1 VMASAANN
9 GSMPITGGSGSMP
22 PTGGSGSNPP
32 TSGSGLIRS
41 QSPMDTSGNML
52 ITGNVGG
59 GRFFRGVVPYNS
71 PSDFQG
77 YLGSSALDSF
87 IRDSAGSESF
97 LGYTGRTLP
106 YYSQTRTVT
115 STSPDQGGIVRPP
128 VAGIGAGI
136 SKTEGVI
143 LGRSIAREKSISEQD
158 FKMYGIGAR
167 PMSMTLSEM
176 QKLISTE
183 VAQYPLGG
191 NRIPTEEE
199 KDKAEQPAK
208 ETKKAGEKANK
219 IKEDI
224 FGGEKD
230 IKKTEQA
237 KEKQQ
242 EFQMGKV
249 PAGLNKEGPMDVYSQ
264 MKQEAAKP
272 KQAAAGKIEPGSD
285 TGKKKNPME
294 KISEKDRVIT
304 EAKQI
309 LGEHKTFISMTND
322 KFNEYMAAGEYYL
335 KEGKY
340 YKAADAYTLAS
351 LYKPDNPLAYAG
363 RSHALFIAGEYMSS
377 ALFLSRA
384 IEIFPEYAQF
394 KIDIEGMI
402 GSRDKLENRIAN
414 VEELLKM
421 TDAPEMQFLLGY
433 ICYQVGRIELAKG
446 AIAAACE
453 KMPDSKAAA
462 ALKEVIESGK

>member
-1 VMASAANN
+1 M
-9 GSMPITGGSGSMP
+9 
-22 PTGGSGSNPP
+22 
-32 TSGSGLIRS
+32 
-41 QSPMDTSGNML
+41 
-52 ITGNVGG
+52 
-59 GRFFRGVVPYNS
+59 GR
-71 PSDFQG
+71 
-77 YLGSSALDSF
+77 A
-87 IRDSAGSESF
+87 
-97 LGYTGRTLP
+97 LP

-115 STSPDQGGIVRPP
+115 TAGLDQRGAAHPPAGGIL
-128 VAGIGAGI
+128 AGV
-136 SKTEGVI
+136 SETEGLI
-143 LGRSIAREKSISEQD
+143 LGRSASREKSASYHD
-158 FKMYGIGAR
+158 LRMYGIRAR

-183 VAQYPLGG
+183 AVQYPLGV
-191 NRIPTEEE
+191 RRTSAEEE
-199 KDKAEQPAK
+199 KDKTERPEKEAEK
-208 ETKKAGEKANK
+208 TSEKA
-219 IKEDI
+219 D
-224 FGGEKD
+224 GEKD
-230 IKKTEQA
+230 DLLGGGKEGKKPEQA
-237 KEKQQ
+237 AEEQHGLQ
-242 EFQMGKV
+242 TLQGQDEFDKKA
-249 PAGLNKEGPMDVYSQ
+249 PADVYSQ
-264 MKQEAAKP
+264 MMQEAAKP
-272 KQAAAGKIEPGSD
+272 KHAAAEKEGPGSD
-285 TGKKKNPME
+285 TGKEKTLME
-294 KISEKDRVIT
+294 KIAEKEMTIVK
-304 EAKQI
+304 AQKI
-309 LGEHKTFISMTND
+309 LGEHKTFVSLTDD